1 MTVKQTGYNFHPND
15 RVWYFDRV
23 LSAFKEGSCYQVE
36 IKLYKKPSAPVERK
50 LTYLVAL
57 DNSPTTLRVKESDLY
72 ISTSNGLVQAP
83 LVPIYNA
90 TYNFDPSEP
99 VWVID
104 RLNNGVKYG
113 TVYQTEIKIH
123 KETELTSHAKVIYYV
138 SYNDSTGTTVA
149 QSDEVFTSLNAAWA
163 ALGIVVGPAP
173 TPIPPPNV
181 NPVPGTG
188 NLTTVS
194 KLNGGNVTLYKG
206 QPVYINQADGKVAL
220 VANDITVLTFL
231 GFVYDESIPV
241 GGSGRIIT
249 EGTINNTNA
258 GWNNIIEGGGSLMAG
273 SRYYI
278 ASTGKLSATAP
289 TSGYSKQIG
298 IAASESELDIRT
310 NPTIKL

>member
-1 MTVKQTGYNFHPND
+1 MTVHQTGYNFHPND
-15 RVWYFDRV
+15 RVWYFDQK
-23 LSAFKEGSCYQVE
+23 LSAFKEGTCYQVE
-36 IKLYKKPSAPVERK
+36 IKLYKQLNAPVERK

-57 DNSPTTLRVKESDLY
+57 DNSPTTLRVLETDLY
-72 ISTSNGLVQAP
+72 ISTGNGLVQAP
-83 LVPIYNA
+83 LTPIYNA
-90 TYNFDPSEP
+90 TYDFDPNEP

-113 TVYQTEIKIH
+113 TVYQTEIKVH
-123 KETELTSHAKVIYYV
+123 KETETTTRAKVIYYV
-138 SYNDSTGTTVA
+138 SFNDSTGTTVA
-149 QSDEVFTSLNAAWA
+149 KDDEVFDSATAAWA
-163 ALGIVVGPAP
+163 ALNIIIGPPP
-173 TPIPPPNV
+173 TPILPPDV
-181 NPVPGTG
+181 TPVPGSG

-194 KLNGGNVTLYKG
+194 KINGDIVTMYKG

-220 VANDITVLTFL
+220 VTNNETVLTFL

-258 GWNNIIEGGGSLMAG
+258 GWNNILEGGGTLMAG

-278 ASTGKLSATAP
+278 ASPGRLSAIAP
-289 TSGYSKQIG
+289 SSGYSKQIG
-298 IAASESELDIRT
+298 IAASEFELDIRT

>member
-1 MTVKQTGYNFHPND
+1 MTVHQTGYNFHPND
-15 RVWYFDRV
+15 RVWYFDQK

-36 IKLYKKPSAPVERK
+36 IKLYKKSSSPVERK
-50 LTYLVAL
+50 LSYLVAL

-72 ISTSNGLVQAP
+72 ISTGNGLVQAP
-83 LVPIYNA
+83 STPIYNA

-113 TVYQTEIKIH
+113 TVYQTEIKVH
-123 KETELTSHAKVIYYV
+123 KENNLNTHAKIIYYV
-138 SYNDSTGTTVA
+138 SFNDKTGTTIA
-149 QSDEVFTSLNAAWA
+149 KDDEVFDSASAAWA
-163 ALGIVVGPAP
+163 ALNILIGPTP
-173 TPIPPPNV
+173 TPTLPPDVTPIP
-181 NPVPGTG
+181 GSG

-194 KLNGGNVTLYKG
+194 KINGGNVTIYKG

-220 VANDITVLTFL
+220 VSNNETILTFL
-231 GFVYDESIPV
+231 GFVYDDEIPV

-249 EGTINNTNA
+249 EGTLNNTNA
-258 GWNNIIEGGGSLMAG
+258 GWNNIIEGGGTLMAG

-278 ASTGKLSATAP
+278 ASTGRLSANAP
-289 TSGYSKQIG
+289 STGYSKQIG
-298 IAASESELDIRT
+298 IAASEGELDIRT

>member
-1 MTVKQTGYNFHPND
+1 MTVHQTGYNFHPND
-15 RVWYFDRV
+15 RVWYFDQK

-36 IKLYKKPSAPVERK
+36 VKLYKKPSSPIERK
-50 LTYLVAL
+50 LSYLVAL
-57 DNSPTTLRVKESDLY
+57 DNSPTTIRVKESDLY
-72 ISTSNGLVQAP
+72 ISTGNGLVQAP
-83 LVPIYNA
+83 NVPIYNA

-104 RLNNGVKYG
+104 RANNGVKYG

-123 KETELTSHAKVIYYV
+123 KETEQTTHAKIVYYV
-138 SYNDSTGTTVA
+138 SFNDNTGTTVA
-149 QSDEVFTSLNAAWA
+149 KDDEVFASSELAWA
-163 ALGIVVGPAP
+163 ALNIVIGPP
-173 TPIPPPNV
+173 QLPPDV
-181 NPVPGTG
+181 TPVPGSG

-194 KLNGGNVTLYKG
+194 KINGGNVTIYKG

-220 VANDITVLTFL
+220 VTNDVTILTFL

-241 GGSGRIIT
+241 AGSGRIIT

-258 GWNNIIEGGGSLMAG
+258 GWNNILEGGGTLMAG

-278 ASTGKLSATAP
+278 ASTGRLSANAP

-298 IAASESELDIRT
+298 IAASEFELDIRT